1 MATKK
6 VVPPY
11 LTKLAKLKKLMTL
24 KQACYCLSSS
34 SPYLR
39 VDDERHS
46 PLALQFGIVQYD
58 GLISSHLLL
67 DLLFHE

>member
-58 GLISSHLLL
+58 GLISCS
-67 DLLFHE
+67 FVIRIAFS